1 MSAKKDA
8 GPAKDGEAKKPGK
21 TKKFI
26 LVGVGALALL
36 GAGAGAGIYAGVG
49 QSEGKEKE
57 DPNRP
62 KLVVRSEEPEEPS
75 AEGGEEGKEAAPKI
89 GTVSVQNDRA
99 PVDPKKYEVTY
110 FPIEQQFTANL
121 ADGNGFAQVGLSL
134 ATYYD
139 SRVIANIKRQIVPIR
154 SAVLM
159 ILSVQ
164 ESSVLSTPEG
174 RQLFQRQ
181 LTRAINQVLREK
193 EGFGGIDNV
202 YFTNLVIQ

>member
-1 MSAKKDA
+1 MSAKKEA
-8 GPAKDGEAKKPGK
+8 AAASDGEAKKPGK
-21 TKKFI
+21 ARKFI
-26 LVGVGALALL
+26 LIGMSVVALIGAGVGA
-36 GAGAGAGIYAGVG
+36 GVYAGIGH
-49 QSEGKEKE
+49 SEAKEKE

-62 KLVVRSEEPEEPS
+62 KLVLRSEEPEEVVE
-75 AEGGEEGKEAAPKI
+75 EGGEGKEPAPKV
-89 GTVSVQNDRA
+89 GTVSVANDRA
-99 PVDPKKYEVTY
+99 PVDPRKYEVTY

-121 ADGNGFAQVGLSL
+121 ADGGGFAQVGISF

-139 SRVIANIKRQIVPIR
+139 GRVIANIKRQMVPIR
-154 SAVLM
+154 SSVLM
-159 ILSVQ
+159 TLSVQ
-164 ESSVLSTPEG
+164 ESSVLATPEG

>member
-1 MSAKKDA
+1 MCAKKDEA
-8 GPAKDGEAKKPGK
+8 AAKGSDAKKPGK
-21 TKKFI
+21 AKKLI
-26 LVGVGALALL
+26 VLGLAATVLVGV
-36 GAGAGAGIYAGVG
+36 GAGAGIYAGIG
-49 QSEGKEKE
+49 QGEAKEKE

-62 KLVVRSEEPEEPS
+62 KLVLRSEEPEEQS
-75 AEGGEEGKEAAPKI
+75 AEGGEEKEPAPKI
-89 GTVSVQNDRA
+89 GTVSVANDRA
-99 PVDPKKYEVTY
+99 PVDPRKYEITY

-121 ADGNGFAQVGLSL
+121 SDGSGFAQLGISL

-139 SRVIANIKRQIVPIR
+139 SRVISNIKRQIVPIR

-159 ILSVQ
+159 ALSVQ
-164 ESSVLSTPEG
+164 DSTVLSTPEG

>member
-1 MSAKKDA
+1 MSAKKDEA
-8 GPAKDGEAKKPGK
+8 AAKGGEAKKPGK
-21 TKKFI
+21 AKKLI
-26 LVGVGALALL
+26 VLGLAATVLVGV
-36 GAGAGAGIYAGVG
+36 GAGAGIYAGIG
-49 QSEGKEKE
+49 QGEVKEKE
-57 DPNRP
+57 DPHRP
-62 KLVVRSEEPEEPS
+62 KLVLRSEEPEEQS
-75 AEGGEEGKEAAPKI
+75 AEGGEEKEPAPKI
-89 GTVSVQNDRA
+89 GTISVANDRA
-99 PVDPKKYEVTY
+99 PVDPRKYEITY

-121 ADGNGFAQVGLSL
+121 SDGSGFAQLGISL

-159 ILSVQ
+159 TLSVQ
-164 ESSVLSTPEG
+164 DSSVLSTPEG

>member
-1 MSAKKDA
+1 VAS
-8 GPAKDGEAKKPGK
+8 
-21 TKKFI
+21 
-26 LVGVGALALL
+26 
-36 GAGAGAGIYAGVG
+36 
-49 QSEGKEKE
+49 
-57 DPNRP
+57 
-62 KLVVRSEEPEEPS
+62 
-75 AEGGEEGKEAAPKI
+75 
-89 GTVSVQNDRA
+89 DRA
-99 PVDPKKYEVTY
+99 PVDPRKYEITY

-121 ADGNGFAQVGLSL
+121 ADGGGFAQVGISLS
-134 ATYYD
+134 TYYD

-159 ILSVQ
+159 TLSVQ

>member
-1 MSAKKDA
+1 MSTKKEAAAK
-8 GPAKDGEAKKPGK
+8 GGEGKKPGK
-21 TKKFI
+21 AKKLI
-26 LVGVGALALL
+26 VLGLAATVLVGV
-36 GAGAGAGIYAGVG
+36 GAGAGIYAGIG
-49 QSEGKEKE
+49 QGEAKEKE

-62 KLVVRSEEPEEPS
+62 KLVLRSEEPEEQS
-75 AEGGEEGKEAAPKI
+75 SEGGEEKEPAPKI
-89 GTVSVQNDRA
+89 GTVSVANDRA
-99 PVDPKKYEVTY
+99 PVDPRKYEVTY

-121 ADGNGFAQVGLSL
+121 SDGSGFAQLGISLS
-134 ATYYD
+134 TYYD

-159 ILSVQ
+159 TLSVQ
-164 ESSVLSTPEG
+164 DSTVLSTPEG

>member
-8 GPAKDGEAKKPGK
+8 AANTGDGKKPGK
-21 TKKFI
+21 AKKFI
-26 LVGVGALALL
+26 ILGLGALLLL
-36 GAGAGAGIYAGVG
+36 GAGAGVGVYAGVG
-49 QSEGKEKE
+49 QSVAKEKE

-62 KLVVRSEEPEEPS
+62 KLVLRNEEPEEAS
-75 AEGGEEGKEAAPKI
+75 AEGEEGKEPAPKI
-89 GTVSVQNDRA
+89 GTVSVKNDRA
-99 PVDPKKYEVTY
+99 PVDAKRYEVTY
-110 FPIEQQFTANL
+110 FPVEQQFTANL
-121 ADGNGFAQVGLSL
+121 ADGSGFAQVGLSL

-139 SRVIANIKRQIVPIR
+139 GRVISNIKRQIVPIR

-164 ESSVLSTPEG
+164 EASVLSTPEG
-174 RQLFQRQ
+174 RQLLQRQ

>member
-8 GPAKDGEAKKPGK
+8 AAKDGEAKKPGK
-21 TKKFI
+21 GKKFI
-26 LVGVGALALL
+26 LMGLGAVALL
-36 GAGAGAGIYAGVG
+36 GAGAGAGMYAGIG
-49 QSEGKEKE
+49 HGEGKEKE

-62 KLVVRSEEPEEPS
+62 KLVLRSEEPEEVS
-75 AEGGEEGKEAAPKI
+75 AEGGEGKEPAPKV
-89 GTVSVQNDRA
+89 GTVSVASDQA
-99 PVDPKKYEVTY
+99 PVDPRKYEVTY

-121 ADGNGFAQVGLSL
+121 ADGGGFAQVGISL

-139 SRVIANIKRQIVPIR
+139 GRVIANIKRQIVPIR

-159 ILSVQ
+159 TLSVQ
-164 ESSVLSTPEG
+164 ESSVLATPEG

-181 LTRAINQVLREK
+181 LTRAVNQVLREK

>member
-8 GPAKDGEAKKPGK
+8 TKDGEAKKPGK
-21 TKKFI
+21 AKKFALI
-26 LVGVGALALL
+26 GLGALALV
-36 GAGAGAGIYAGVG
+36 GAGAGVGIYTGIG
-49 QSEGKEKE
+49 QSSAKKEE

-62 KLVVRSEEPEEPS
+62 KLVLRSEEPEEAE
-75 AEGGEEGKEAAPKI
+75 AEGGEGKEPAPKV
-89 GTVSVQNDRA
+89 GTVSVPNDRVI
-99 PVDPKKYEVTY
+99 VDPRKYEVTY

-121 ADGNGFAQVGLSL
+121 ADGGGFAQVGISL

-159 ILSVQ
+159 TLSVQ

-181 LTRAINQVLREK
+181 LTRAVNQVLREK
-193 EGFGGIDNV
+193 EGFGGVDNI

>member
-8 GPAKDGEAKKPGK
+8 TAAKDGEVKKSGK
-21 TKKFI
+21 GKKFVLI
-26 LVGVGALALL
+26 GVGILALL

-49 QSEGKEKE
+49 QGEVKEKE

-62 KLVVRSEEPEEPS
+62 KLVLRSEEPEEAS
-75 AEGGEEGKEAAPKI
+75 EEGGEEGKKPAPKV
-89 GTVSVQNDRA
+89 GTVSVKNDRVR
-99 PVDPKKYEVTY
+99 VDPKKYEITY

-121 ADGNGFAQVGLSL
+121 ADGESFAQVGLSL

-139 SRVIANIKRQIVPIR
+139 SRVIANIERQLVPIR

-164 ESSVLSTPEG
+164 DSAVLSTPDG

-181 LTRAINQVLREK
+181 LTRAINQVLRDK

>member
-1 MSAKKDA
+1 MSARKEA
-8 GPAKDGEAKKPGK
+8 AKDGEAKKPGGA
-21 TKKFI
+21 KKF
-26 LVGVGALALL
+26 LLMGLGALALL
-36 GAGAGAGIYAGVG
+36 GAGAGAGIYAGIG
-49 QSEGKEKE
+49 QSDAKKEE

-62 KLVVRSEEPEEPS
+62 KLVLRSEEPEEPES
-75 AEGGEEGKEAAPKI
+75 EGGEEKEPAPKI
-89 GTVSVQNDRA
+89 GTVSVPNDRVI
-99 PVDPKKYEVTY
+99 VDPRKYEVTY

-121 ADGNGFAQVGLSL
+121 ADGGGFAQVGISL

-139 SRVIANIKRQIVPIR
+139 SRVISNIKRQIVPIR

-159 ILSVQ
+159 TLSVQ

-181 LTRAINQVLREK
+181 LTRAVNQVLRDK
-193 EGFGGIDNV
+193 EGFGGVDNI

>member
-1 MSAKKDA
+1 MSGKKDA
-8 GPAKDGEAKKPGK
+8 AAAKGDEGKKPGK
-21 TKKFI
+21 AKKLIIFGLAATV
-26 LVGVGALALL
+26 LV
-36 GAGAGAGIYAGVG
+36 GAGAGAGIYAGMG
-49 QSEGKEKE
+49 HGEEKEKE

-62 KLVVRSEEPEEPS
+62 KLVLRSEEPAEE
-75 AEGGEEGKEAAPKI
+75 AGGEGGEEKEPAPKI
-89 GTVSVQNDRA
+89 GTVSVANDRA
-99 PVDPKKYEVTY
+99 PVDPRKYEVTY

-121 ADGNGFAQVGLSL
+121 SDGSGFAQVGISL

-139 SRVIANIKRQIVPIR
+139 SKVISNIKRQIVPIR

-159 ILSVQ
+159 TLSVQ
-164 ESSVLSTPEG
+164 DSAVLSTPEG

-202 YFTNLVIQ
+202 YFTNLVVQ

>member
-8 GPAKDGEAKKPGK
+8 AKEGEAKKPGK
-21 TKKFI
+21 AKKFI
-26 LVGVGALALL
+26 LMGFGALALL
-36 GAGAGAGIYAGVG
+36 GAGAGVGIYAGIG
-49 QSEGKEKE
+49 QGAAKETE

-62 KLVVRSEEPEEPS
+62 KLVLRSEEPEEMT
-75 AEGGEEGKEAAPKI
+75 AEGGESKEPAPKI
-89 GTVSVQNDRA
+89 GTVSVASDRA
-99 PVDPKKYEVTY
+99 PVDPRKYEITY

-121 ADGNGFAQVGLSL
+121 ADGGGFAQVGISLS
-134 ATYYD
+134 TYYD

-159 ILSVQ
+159 TLSVQ